1 LFAFDGWSK
10 VAWLRTVLIKE
21 CQVVTLGE
29 YAVTELQKRQLRPR
43 SISSY
48 LETVRNLGLWDT
60 PVEELSVQFLFQ
72 KLLTIINVNSRRKH
86 TIALKS
92 ILKAYPWTSE
102 LRIPKP
108 RHKLYEL
115 PGELELRI
123 AIWQSPYRVQGLLMM
138 YAGLRP
144 SEAAAVQSY
153 DVQGR
158 ILTVNKQRHEKTGQL
173 SEAKTVGD
181 VVLPQWLADEVK
193 DMPKRLVLPA
203 ALRESIKYYGQKVG
217 LHITPG
223 LLRHWYATKL
233 VENRINPEIARQQ
246 LRHSDIKTTLNFY
259 VQVRQSDIAK
269 VIDDLF

>member
-1 LFAFDGWSK
+1 M
-10 VAWLRTVLIKE
+10 
-21 CQVVTLGE
+21 VTLGE